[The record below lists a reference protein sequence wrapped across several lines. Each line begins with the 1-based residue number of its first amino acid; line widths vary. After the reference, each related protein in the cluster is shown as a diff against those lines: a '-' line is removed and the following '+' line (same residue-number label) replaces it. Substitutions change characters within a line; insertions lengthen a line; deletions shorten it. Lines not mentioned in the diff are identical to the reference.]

1 MGQISTIS
9 ALSNLKSVPPL
20 AQPSHLCKAEMA
32 QYLLYF
38 YGASRRL
45 VFSDSLRMPPPV
57 VSFSAT
63 RLCLRRDSG
72 REHTTAHTPQD
83 YRQQPGSQAPLA
95 VRHPITSVEWSKD
108 LVKVSSHRLMV

>member
-1 MGQISTIS
+1 MGQISTIG

-32 QYLLYF
+32 QYLMYF
-38 YGASRRL
+38 YSASRRF

-63 RLCLRRDSG
+63 QLRLRRGATFDES
-72 REHTTAHTPQD
+72 TPQSTLHMTT
-83 YRQQPGSQAPLA
+83 GSSQAA
-95 VRHPITSVEWSKD
+95 S
-108 LVKVSSHRLMV
+108 RLLQLSDIQSQV